1 MSETVNQTHETLE
14 TPFLGEAEFRAA
26 LDQAIKAAT
35 REIRIF
41 DNNLERMMLNESA
54 RADALAAFLAESPT
68 RRLSIVVH
76 QSDYA
81 ETRCPRL
88 NTLIRRYPNAVEV
101 RETSDELKHLGDCF
115 LLADQTHG
123 VIRFH
128 RDHARG
134 KLLQN
139 TADEIR
145 PWWQRFDELWRSS
158 TPCLAPT
165 RLGL

>member
-1 MSETVNQTHETLE
+1 MSETLE
-14 TPFLGEAEFRAA
+14 SPFVGEAEFRVA
-26 LDQAIKAAT
+26 LDTVINSAS
-35 REIRIF
+35 RELRLF
-41 DNNLERMMLNESA
+41 DNNLERLMLNDAA
-54 RADALAAFLAESPT
+54 RADALAAFLAQSPV

-76 QSDYA
+76 HSDYA

-88 NTLIRRYPNAVEV
+88 HTLIRRFPNAVEV
-101 RETSDELKHLGDCF
+101 RETSAELKHISDCF
-115 LLADQTHG
+115 LLADQAHG

-139 TADEIR
+139 AADEIR
-145 PWWQRFDELWRSS
+145 PWWQRFDELWRSAS
-158 TPCLAPT
+158 PCLAPT